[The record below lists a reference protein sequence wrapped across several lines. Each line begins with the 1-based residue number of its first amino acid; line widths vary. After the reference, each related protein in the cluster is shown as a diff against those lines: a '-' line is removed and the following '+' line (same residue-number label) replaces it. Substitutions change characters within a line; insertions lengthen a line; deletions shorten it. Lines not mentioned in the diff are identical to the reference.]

1 MTTLKLTIRPEYFRL
16 PSKGVDPY
24 FGLSRAFYYHLD
36 TTGQVLLVRIR
47 NRGSLRGV
55 TLVSFDA
62 MSSFLAKAAN
72 RSESTK
78 AEELNSP
85 TNAPTPVSGNAYRLV
100 QRYPEETELMRKLA
114 PSLLHDLLK
123 TISDLEQMAQ
133 AASHSG

>member
-1 MTTLKLTIRPEYFRL
+1 
-16 PSKGVDPY
+16 
-24 FGLSRAFYYHLD
+24 
-36 TTGQVLLVRIR
+36 
-47 NRGSLRGV
+47 V

-72 RSESTK
+72 RSENNKTD
-78 AEELNSP
+78 EVDSP
-85 TNAPTPVSGNAYRLV
+85 RNAPTPVSGNAYRLV
-100 QRYPEETELMRKLA
+100 QRHPKETELMRKLA